1 MKKETDSIVFKPKKW
16 FFPWLILYLT
26 VGVILL
32 LMWLLVGKHELVVGI
47 TIAVGVVLVLGVF
60 LAISTRWYGD
70 IVIENDSVSYL
81 FTKTVEKR
89 LRYFKEKL
97 NIADIDD
104 IRIVNKEELQKY
116 DSEAKS
122 RKSIL
127 FILKNNEYKYVAV
140 SLFTT
145 KQQEELLKVIESRRQ
160 AL

>member
-1 MKKETDSIVFKPKKW
+1 MDKIVFRPKKLVL
-16 FFPWLILYLT
+16 PWLVLYLT
-26 VGVILL
+26 TISIIIVL
-32 LMWLLVGKHELVVGI
+32 WLLFGAHELVISLTVGWGVALVVGI
-47 TIAVGVVLVLGVF
+47 L
-60 LAISTRWYGD
+60 LAFATRWYGD